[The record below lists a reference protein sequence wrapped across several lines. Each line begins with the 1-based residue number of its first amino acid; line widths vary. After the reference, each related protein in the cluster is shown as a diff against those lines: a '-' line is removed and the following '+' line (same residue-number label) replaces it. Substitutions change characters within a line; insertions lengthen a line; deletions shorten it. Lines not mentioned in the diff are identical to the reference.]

1 MTVDTQHMKSYR
13 MQQKQF
19 SGRSIVIIAYIKKKE
34 SSQIKNLTSYL
45 KELEKEE
52 QTKLKV
58 RSRNKIIKI
67 TAKINDIETRK
78 TTERSMKLSC
88 FLKR

>member
-78 TTERSMKLSC
+78 TIERINKTESC
-88 FLKR
+88 F